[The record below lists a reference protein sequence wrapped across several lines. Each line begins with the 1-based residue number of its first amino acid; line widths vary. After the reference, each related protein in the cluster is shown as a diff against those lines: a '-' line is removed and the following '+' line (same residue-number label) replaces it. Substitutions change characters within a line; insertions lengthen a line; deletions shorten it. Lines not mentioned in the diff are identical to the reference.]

1 LGGTLKR
8 VLLFGDNHLLATGV
22 ENLLVREDDLLV
34 LGVTNN
40 DGDLPLEHEID
51 LFKPSV
57 IIFDESMF
65 LTHFSYFYLLIKK
78 YPQLRVIVM
87 DEGDNILQI
96 FDKQVTMVVES
107 ADLINVIRQD

>member
-1 LGGTLKR
+1 MKH
-8 VLLFGDNHLLATGV
+8 VLLFQDNHLLATGV

-34 LGVTNN
+34 LGVINN
-40 DGDLPLEHEID
+40 NGELPLEHEID

-65 LTHFSYFYLLIKK
+65 LTHFSYFYPLIKK
-78 YPQLRVIVM
+78 YPHLRVIVV
-87 DEGDNILQI
+87 DEGDNLLQI
-96 FDKQVTMVVES
+96 FDKQVAMVVES